1 MGIIVHRPME
11 RFCSGSAA
19 ERAKKLSG
27 RPEPRKADGCRGEH
41 AGEVAKERVSIGAP
55 ATNAGDGVI
64 ASCEV
69 RRTKQ
74 GASKEDTF

>member
-11 RFCSGSAA
+11 RFCSGAAA

-27 RPEPRKADGCRGEH
+27 RAEPRKADGCRGEH
-41 AGEVAKERVSIGAP
+41 AGAAANERVSTGEP

-64 ASCEV
+64 VGCAG
-69 RRTKQ
+69 RTR
-74 GASKEDTF
+74 GASEEDSC